1 MELEGSIDHTEGYA
15 PISIHTYRLFYLWD
29 YHMKASITHEP
40 DLDDYR
46 SRIRKCMDELQK
58 IDFVLR
64 GSIVKHY
71 MRCGTMGCKCRA
83 DPPVLHGPYY
93 DWTRKVRGKT
103 VTVRLKEH
111 EAEILQEWI
120 SNIRKLDKIVS
131 RMVKISMEAVEKIRN

>member
-1 MELEGSIDHTEGYA
+1 
-15 PISIHTYRLFYLWD
+15 
-29 YHMKASITHEP
+29 MKSSATHEA

-46 SRIRKCMDELQK
+46 SRIHKCMEELQK

-64 GSIVKHY
+64 GSIMKHY
-71 MRCGTMGCKCRA
+71 MRCGTKGCRCRA
-83 DPPVLHGPYY
+83 EPPVLHGPYY

-120 SNIRKLDKIVS
+120 GNIRKLDKMVS
-131 RMVKISMEAVEKIRN
+131 RMVEISMEAVAIIRI